1 MPGQMPAAQLATLTY
16 RSKASSEFPRDG
28 LDSILDVARSRN
40 HALSVTGLLIYDNG
54 RIFQW
59 LEGPPDNVANIWN
72 SIRQD
77 KRHTNIEVL
86 EYSASADRVF
96 GEWDM
101 KLATKPPQSSL
112 VAHGYVPLSLSMMA
126 PTLLVETGFSKVP
139 GPRYPAVWASAR
151 RRMLP
156 LAHPRAAELARLLL
170 DADPAQAFALLDLLT
185 SEADSVG
192 DACASVSEPTAR
204 SLGEL
209 WAADDCT
216 EVDVLLGLGRLRSA
230 IRRCDLGS
238 KSLVGSGP
246 LMKTVLVIPQPGEK
260 HLIGA
265 ALDAE
270 VLCRDGFEP
279 TCEFPVT
286 NEALNQIVCNQWFD
300 AIDVSLSSAFMREES
315 LPRMARTIEC
325 AREASL
331 NPDVIVVV
339 GGRIFYENGAVAST
353 VGADEAHM
361 SALQVPQSIRSVSR
375 F

>member
-1 MPGQMPAAQLATLTY
+1 MPGQIPAAQLATLTY
-16 RSKASSEFPRDG
+16 RSKASSAFPRDG

-59 LEGPPDNVANIWN
+59 LEGPPENVANIWS

-77 KRHTNIEVL
+77 KRHTDIEVL
-86 EYSASADRVF
+86 EYATSADRVF

-101 KLATKPPQSSL
+101 KLATKPPQSPL
-112 VAHGYVPLSLSMMA
+112 LAHGYVPLTMAMMA
-126 PTLLVETGFSKVP
+126 PTLLVEIGCSKVP
-139 GPRYPAVWASAR
+139 GPRYPALWSSAR
-151 RRMLP
+151 HRMLP
-156 LAHPRAAELARLLL
+156 LAHPRAEELARLLL

-185 SEADSVG
+185 ADADSIG
-192 DACASVSEPTAR
+192 EACASVSEPAAR

-209 WAADDCT
+209 WAADDCS

-230 IRRCDLGS
+230 IRRCDVGS
-238 KSLVGSGP
+238 KDQAGIGP
-246 LMKTVLVIPQPGEK
+246 LMKTVLVVPQPGER
-260 HLIGA
+260 HMIGA

-286 NEALNQIVCNQWFD
+286 NEALNQIAGKQWFD

-315 LPRMARTIEC
+315 LPRMAQTI
-325 AREASL
+325 AGVRKASL
-331 NPDVIVVV
+331 NPNVVVVV
-339 GGRIFYENGAVAST
+339 GGRIFFEHGAVAST
-353 VGADEAHM
+353 VGADDAHM

-375 F
+375 P

>member
-1 MPGQMPAAQLATLTY
+1 MPGQLPAAQLATLTY
-16 RSKASSEFPRDG
+16 RSKASSAFPRDG

-59 LEGPPDNVANIWN
+59 LEGPPENVANIWN
-72 SIRQD
+72 SIRHD
-77 KRHTNIEVL
+77 KRHTDIEVL

-101 KLATKPPQSSL
+101 KLATKPPQSPS
-112 VAHGYVPLSLSMMA
+112 VAHGYVPLSITMMA
-126 PTLLVETGFSKVP
+126 PALVVETGFAKVP
-139 GPRYPAVWASAR
+139 GPRYPAVWSSAR

-156 LAHPRAAELARLLL
+156 LAHPRTAELARLLV

-185 SEADSVG
+185 AESDSIG
-192 DACASVSEPTAR
+192 DACASVSEPAAR

-230 IRRCDLGS
+230 IRRFDLAS
-238 KSLVGSGP
+238 RDQALSGAM
-246 LMKTVLVIPQPGEK
+246 MKTVLVIPQPGEK

-279 TCEFPVT
+279 TCEFPVS
-286 NEALNQIVCNQWFD
+286 NEALNKIVCKQWFD

-315 LPRMARTIEC
+315 LPRMARTIAS

-331 NPDVIVVV
+331 NPDIIVVV
-339 GGRIFYENGAVAST
+339 GGRIFYEHGAVAST

-361 SALQVPQSIRSVSR
+361 SALQVPQSIRSVSK
-375 F
+375 